1 MYDKVMVAWSLSSQR
16 LIVTDICKYAYLHA
30 CPFSEN
36 HTGECVVS
44 IVNGIK
50 DKFDVIIQ
58 GIIAANLWLGFLLH
72 AYVTH
77 KL

>member
-44 IVNGIK
+44 VAGLP
-50 DKFDVIIQ
+50 
-58 GIIAANLWLGFLLH
+58 IACICNTQALAH
-72 AYVTH
+72 A
-77 KL
+77 LQ